1 MNPDLSRLQPYPF
14 EKLAQLKA
22 GITPDKGYRAIN
34 LAIGEPK
41 HSPPGFVTEEVLTHL
56 HGLAYYPVTKGI
68 PALREAIADWLMQRF
83 SLPSNSIDI
92 ERHVLPVNGTREALF
107 AFAQTVVDRTQ
118 PAPLVM
124 CPNPFYQIYEGAAF
138 LAGAEPWFINTTAE
152 SNWLPDFGSVP
163 DEAWQRCQLLY
174 LCSPSNPTG
183 AVIGKETLAHL
194 IELAEKFDFVIA
206 SDECYSEIYFDEA
219 NPPVGLLETA
229 VEIGNTDYK
238 RCMVF
243 HSLSKRSNL
252 PGMRS
257 GFVAGDAELIK
268 QFLLYRTY
276 HGSAMAPYAQHASIK
291 AWRDEQHVVK
301 NRAYYREKFAAVIGI
316 LGDVTEVSYPAASF
330 YLWLK
335 TPSALNNNDAE
346 FALQLYQQ
354 KHINL
359 LPGSYLSRE
368 ANDINPGHGYVRIAL
383 VAPLDECV
391 EAAERIK
398 DFIINL

>member
-1 MNPDLSRLQPYPF
+1 MNPDLSKLQPYPF
-14 EKLAQLKA
+14 EKLAKLKA
-22 GITPDKGYRAIN
+22 GIIPNSAFSAIN

-41 HSPPGFVTEEVLTHL
+41 HSPPRFVSEALTHHL
-56 HGLAYYPVTKGI
+56 HGLASYPTTKG
-68 PALREAIADWLMQRF
+68 PAALRKAIGDWLTQRF
-83 SLPSNSIDI
+83 SLPTHSIDV

-118 PAPLVM
+118 PNPLVM
-124 CPNPFYQIYEGAAF
+124 SPNPFYQIYEGATF
-138 LAGAEPWFINTTAE
+138 LAGAEPWFINTAAE
-152 SNWLPDFGSVP
+152 NGWLPDFDSVP

-194 IELAEKFDFVIA
+194 ISLAEKFDFVIA

-219 NPPVGLLETA
+219 NPLETA
-229 VEIGNTDYK
+229 IEIGNTDYK
-238 RCMVF
+238 RCVVF

-257 GFVAGDAELIK
+257 GFIAGDAELIS

-276 HGSAMAPYAQHASIK
+276 HGSAMAPYTQQASIE
-291 AWRDEQHVVK
+291 AWRDELHVIE
-301 NRAYYREKFAAVIGI
+301 NRTYYREKFAAVVGI
-316 LGDVTEVSYPAASF
+316 LSDVTEVSHPAAGF

-335 TPSALNNNDAE
+335 TPAALNNDDAE
-346 FALQLYQQ
+346 FARQLYHQ

-368 ANDINPGHGYVRIAL
+368 AHGINPGSGYVRIAL
-383 VAPLDECV
+383 VAPLDECID
-391 EAAERIK
+391 AAERIK
-398 DFIINL
+398 DFIAHL